1 MVFPV
6 VRYGGESWTIKKA
19 QHPVRGHM
27 DLPEG
32 TGRGRAGRWLGRV
45 PGGAAATRPGEVAAG
60 AMHTVPRRSQEK
72 GR

>member
-1 MVFPV
+1 
-6 VRYGGESWTIKKA
+6 
-19 QHPVRGHM
+19 M